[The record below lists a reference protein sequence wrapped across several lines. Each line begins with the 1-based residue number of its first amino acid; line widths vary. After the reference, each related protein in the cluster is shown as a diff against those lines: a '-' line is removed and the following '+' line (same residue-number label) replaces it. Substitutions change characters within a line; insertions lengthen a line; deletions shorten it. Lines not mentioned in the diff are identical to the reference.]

1 MKIYFNTK
9 SDFLENN
16 HLWRL
21 YYIFP
26 TLLLDIWLIFSL
38 LRTFYISRSDKAIS
52 SLQLQELTIA
62 LIYVF
67 IYLFMF

>member
-1 MKIYFNTK
+1 MKIHFNTK
-9 SDFLENN
+9 SEFFRKISPVEIL
-16 HLWRL
+16 L
-21 YYIFP
+21 YFP
-26 TLLLDIWLIFSL
+26 HTFVGIWLIFSL